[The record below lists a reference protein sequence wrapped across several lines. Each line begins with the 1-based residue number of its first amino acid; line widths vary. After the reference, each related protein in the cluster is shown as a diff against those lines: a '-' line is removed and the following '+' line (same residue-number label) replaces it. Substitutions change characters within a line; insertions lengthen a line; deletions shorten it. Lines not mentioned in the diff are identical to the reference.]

1 MIGIPFILATL
12 LYLGGLGV
20 FFMYKQF
27 DKNLIRK
34 EILTKRNA
42 LTPEWIG
49 SYELSVFNRFI
60 SSEAFLSSKVIMLY
74 MDFRNEVPTKLMIEA
89 TIKAGK
95 KLILP
100 LTDSNFHIIPYE
112 IPVTMNEITE
122 INIGK
127 YFISS
132 PLGIREPN
140 PALCPK
146 ANPLEIDFIV
156 VPGVAFDYEGNRLGY
171 GKGCY
176 DNFLSKLNPNAIK
189 LGLAY
194 DFQILEALPHEQNDR
209 KVDGIL

>member
-1 MIGIPFILATL
+1 
-12 LYLGGLGV
+12 
-20 FFMYKQF
+20 MYKQF

-34 EILTKRNA
+34 EILTKRKA
-42 LTPEWIG
+42 LTAEWID
-49 SYELSVFNRFI
+49 SFERSVFSRFI

-112 IPVTMNEITE
+112 IPVGEKEITE
-122 INIGK
+122 VTIEK
-127 YFISS
+127 YFITSS
-132 PLGIREPN
+132 LGIREPN
-140 PALCPK
+140 PSLCPK
-146 ANPLEIDFIV
+146 ADPLTIDFII
-156 VPGVAFDYEGNRLGY
+156 VPGVAFDQEGNRLGY

-176 DNFLSKLNPNAIK
+176 DRFLPKLNPNALK

-194 DFQILEALPHEQNDR
+194 DFQILKNIPHEQTDI
-209 KVDGIL
+209 KLDGIL